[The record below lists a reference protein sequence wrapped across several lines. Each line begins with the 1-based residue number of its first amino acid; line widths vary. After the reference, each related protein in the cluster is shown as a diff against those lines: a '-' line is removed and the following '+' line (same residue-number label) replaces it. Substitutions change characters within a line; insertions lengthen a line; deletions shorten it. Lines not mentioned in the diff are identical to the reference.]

1 MTDHPFTSLSDR
13 GKEPNSKRVLD
24 TWIAHAVQS
33 TGIVERR
40 LGWIVASSVAIAAL
54 QRALH
59 TDGKPRFLLK
69 GGSYLEVRLGLR
81 SRATTDIDALFR
93 GDFEDFLATLD
104 SCLEPWGALE
114 LTRSEVTA
122 MENVRRVIKPH
133 RFRLQMSIKGKP
145 WRSVDIE
152 VAPSEG
158 RMDESVDVIPAPPLG
173 HFGLPSPG
181 ELAGIALDYQVA
193 QKLHGCT
200 DPHQPPDAANLRARD
215 LVDLLL
221 LREAFYRGPGDLHSL
236 RDACTDLFAARYAEA
251 EQLHLEPRPWPPQ
264 VVAYP
269 HWHRDYTTS
278 TQEVGIDITLED
290 AAAQLNEWIATIDAT
305 T

>member
-1 MTDHPFTSLSDR
+1 MTEHPFASLPDR
-13 GKEPNSKRVLD
+13 GKEPPSKRVLD
-24 TWIAHAVQS
+24 TWIAHAARS
-33 TGIVERR
+33 TGIIERR
-40 LGWIVASSVAIAAL
+40 LGWTVASSVAIAAL
-54 QRALH
+54 QRVSHL
-59 TDGKPRFLLK
+59 DGQPRFLLK

-81 SRATTDIDALFR
+81 SRATSDIDALFR
-93 GDFEDFLATLD
+93 GNFEQLLVALD
-104 SCLEPWGALE
+104 TCLEPWGALE
-114 LTRSEVTA
+114 LTRSEVTT
-122 MENVRRVIKPH
+122 MENVRRVVKPR
-133 RFRLQMSIKGKP
+133 RFKLQMSIKGKP

-158 RMDESVDVIPAPPLG
+158 RMDEFVDVVPALPLG

-221 LREAFYRGPGDLHSL
+221 LREAFYRESRSLRSL
-236 RDACTDLFAARYAEA
+236 RDAGTDLFAARFAEA
-251 EQLHLEPRPWPPQ
+251 EQLQLEPRPWPPQ

-269 HWHRDYTTS
+269 HWRRDYATS
-278 TQEVGIDITLED
+278 AQEVGINVTLEE
-290 AAAQLNEWIATIDAT
+290 AAEQLNEWIAFIDAAG
-305 T
+305 

>member
-1 MTDHPFTSLSDR
+1 MTDHPFASLADR
-13 GKEPNSKRVLD
+13 DKEPNSKRVLD
-24 TWIAHAVQS
+24 TWIAQAVGS

-54 QRALH
+54 QRAAH
-59 TDGKPRFLLK
+59 TDGQPRFLLK
-69 GGSYLEVRLGLR
+69 GGTYLEARLGLR
-81 SRATTDIDALFR
+81 SRATSDIDASFR
-93 GDFEDFLATLD
+93 GSFDEFLTALD

-114 LTRSEVTA
+114 LTRSEVTV
-122 MENVRRVIKPH
+122 MENVRRVVKPR
-133 RFRLQMSIKGKP
+133 RFRLRMSIKGKP

-158 RMDESVDVIPAPPLG
+158 RMDETVDALPAPPLG
-173 HFGLPSPG
+173 HFGLPSPV

-193 QKLHGCT
+193 QKLHAST

-221 LREAFYRGPGDLHSL
+221 LRDAFYSDLGDLRSL
-236 RDACTDLFAARYAEA
+236 RDACVDLFAARYAEA
-251 EQLHLEPRPWPPQ
+251 EELRLEPRPWPPQ

-269 HWHRDYTTS
+269 HWHIDYAS
-278 TQEVGIDITLED
+278 AAHEVGIDLTLED
-290 AAAQLNEWIATIDAT
+290 AADQLNAWIAAIDAT

>member
-1 MTDHPFTSLSDR
+1 MTNHPFASLSDR

-24 TWIAHAVQS
+24 TWIVHAVGS

-54 QRALH
+54 QRAVH
-59 TDGKPRFLLK
+59 TDGRPRFLLK
-69 GGSYLEVRLGLR
+69 GGTYLEARLGLR
-81 SRATTDIDALFR
+81 SRATSDIDALFR
-93 GDFEDFLATLD
+93 GDFDEFLDTLD

-114 LTRSEVTA
+114 LSRSEVTA
-122 MENVRRVIKPH
+122 IENARRVVKPR
-133 RFRLQMSIKGKP
+133 RFKLQMSIKGKP

-158 RMDESVDVIPAPPLG
+158 RMDESVEVIPAPPLG
-173 HFGLPSPG
+173 PFGLPSPG

-193 QKLHGCT
+193 QKLHAST
-200 DPHQPPDAANLRARD
+200 DPHLPPDAANLRARD

-221 LREAFYRGPGDLHSL
+221 LWDAFYRDPGDLRSL
-236 RDACTDLFAARYAEA
+236 REACTDLFAARYAEA
-251 EQLHLEPRPWPPQ
+251 EQLQLEPRPWPPQ

-269 HWHRDYTTS
+269 PWHSDYAS
-278 TQEVGIDITLED
+278 AAEEVGIDLTLDD
-290 AAAQLNEWIATIDAT
+290 AAERLNEWIAAIDAT
-305 T
+305 S

>member
-1 MTDHPFTSLSDR
+1 VTDHPFASLSDR
-13 GKEPNSKRVLD
+13 DKEPNSKRVLD
-24 TWIAHAVQS
+24 TWIAHAAGS

-54 QRALH
+54 QRAVH
-59 TDGKPRFLLK
+59 IDGQPRFLLK
-69 GGSYLEVRLGLR
+69 GGTYLEVRLGLR
-81 SRATTDIDALFR
+81 SRATSDIDALFR
-93 GDFEDFLATLD
+93 GDFDEFLATLD

-114 LTRSEVTA
+114 LSRSEVTA
-122 MENVRRVIKPH
+122 IENARRVVKPR
-133 RFRLQMSIKGKP
+133 RFKLQMSIKGKP

-158 RMDESVDVIPAPPLG
+158 RMDESVEAIPAPPLG

-193 QKLHGCT
+193 QKLHAST

-221 LREAFYRGPGDLHSL
+221 LRDAFYRDPGDLRSL
-236 RDACTDLFAARYAEA
+236 REACTDLFAARYAEA
-251 EQLHLEPRPWPPQ
+251 EQLQLGPRPWPPQ

-269 HWHRDYTTS
+269 HWHSDYASATE
-278 TQEVGIDITLED
+278 EVGIDLTLDD
-290 AAAQLNEWIATIDAT
+290 AAEQLNEWIAVIDVAS
-305 T
+305 

>member
-1 MTDHPFTSLSDR
+1 VTHHPFASLSDR
-13 GKEPNSKRVLD
+13 GKEPNSRRALD
-24 TWIAHAVQS
+24 TWIAHAVGS

-69 GGSYLEVRLGLR
+69 GGSYLEMRLGLR

-93 GDFEDFLATLD
+93 GDFDDLLSTLD

-114 LTRSEVTA
+114 LTRGEVTT
-122 MENVRRVIKPH
+122 MDNVRRVVKPH
-133 RFRLQMSIKGKP
+133 RFRLQMSIKGKR

-158 RMDESVDVIPAPPLG
+158 RMDESVEATPAPPLG

-181 ELAGIALDYQVA
+181 QLAGIALDYQVA

-200 DPHQPPDAANLRARD
+200 EPHEPPDAVNLRARD

-221 LREAFYRGPGDLHSL
+221 LRDAFYRGAGDLCSL
-236 RDACTDLFAARYAEA
+236 RDACIDLFDARHAEA
-251 EQLHLEPRPWPPQ
+251 EQLNLAPRPWPPK
-264 VVAYP
+264 VVAFP
-269 HWHRDYTTS
+269 H
-278 TQEVGIDITLED
+278 
-290 AAAQLNEWIATIDAT
+290 
-305 T
+305 

>member
-1 MTDHPFTSLSDR
+1 MTDHPFASLSDR
-13 GKEPNSKRVLD
+13 DKGPNSKRVLD
-24 TWIAHAVQS
+24 TWIAHAARS

-54 QRALH
+54 QRATH

-81 SRATTDIDALFR
+81 SRATSDIDALLR
-93 GDFEDFLATLD
+93 GDFEEFLATLD
-104 SCLEPWGALE
+104 SNLEPWGALE

-122 MENVRRVIKPH
+122 MENVRRVLKPH
-133 RFRLQMSIKGKP
+133 RFRLQMSIKGKV

-158 RMDESVDVIPAPPLG
+158 RMDESVEVIPAPPLG

-200 DPHQPPDAANLRARD
+200 DPHQPPDATNLRARD
-215 LVDLLL
+215 IVDLLL
-221 LREAFYRGPGDLHSL
+221 LRDAFYRDSGGLHSL
-236 RDACTDLFAARYAEA
+236 RDACTDLFVARFAEA
-251 EQLHLEPRPWPPQ
+251 EDLQLEPRPWPPQ

-269 HWHRDYTTS
+269 HWHSDYATS
-278 TQEVGIDITLED
+278 AQEVGIDLTLED
-290 AAAQLNEWIATIDAT
+290 GVEQINEWIAAIDAT